1 MLASKQAIVALVGG
15 HRGSLALVG
24 AAVAAAGAVAGLA
37 ALGVVPAGLAGAIPS
52 RAAARASRDAPAA
65 LAPGTAE
72 VAYAGSLL
80 KLNEGTV
87 GPAFTKAT
95 GIPYQGQGAGA
106 LGLAQEIRSGEI
118 TPNVFE
124 SIGAGPIAVDEPR
137 FTDWYLSVAASP
149 IVVAYNP
156 RSRFAPELRAIARHD
171 RPIGDLFRL
180 MEQKGFLLG
189 RTNPATDPQGQAFA
203 LMVHLAAA
211 TYHLGPGAAARILG
225 PLTTSSEIFSET
237 ALEPR
242 LQAGQLDAASAF
254 LSQAV
259 QLHLAYVALP
269 ATIDFGYPKLATTY
283 ARAHATLPGVGRVH
297 GVPLVVDLTTI
308 GTTDPQAAAQ
318 FIAFQLNPG
327 IRGAFEQGGYTLLK
341 PTLHGDLAAVP
352 AVVREAVASG

>member
-1 MLASKQAIVALVGG
+1 MGG
-15 HRGSLALVG
+15 RRGSLAL
-24 AAVAAAGAVAGLA
+24 AVATVAVAVAVAVIGTVAGLA
-37 ALGVVPAGLAGAIPS
+37 APSRAADRASRAAPAGLA
-52 RAAARASRDAPAA
+52 
-65 LAPGTAE
+65 PGMAE

-95 GIPYQGQGAGA
+95 GIPYQGQGGGA

-124 SIGAGPIAVDEPR
+124 SIGAGPIAVVEPR
-137 FTDWYLSVAASP
+137 LTDWYLSVAASP

-171 RPIGDLFRL
+171 RPMRDLFTL
-180 MEQKGFLLG
+180 MEQNGFLLG

-225 PLTTSSEIFSET
+225 PLTTSREIFSET

-269 ATIDFGYPKLATTY
+269 ATIDFGYPRLAATY
-283 ARAHATLPGVGRVH
+283 ARARATIPGVGRVH

-318 FIAFQLNPG
+318 FIAFQLNPR
-327 IRGAFEQGGYTLLK
+327 IRGAFAKGGYTLLD
-341 PTLHGDLAAVP
+341 PTLHGDLADVP
-352 AVVREAVASG
+352 AVVRKAVAKG